1 MCVPR
6 GASHERSLPDM
17 PCPSHPLDMA
27 ESWSPNPFLCPLGAL
42 IRGRYLSVMTSLTTD
57 ELSSSK
63 VSSKQAARALFNFS
77 Y

>member
-27 ESWSPNPFLCPLGAL
+27 GSWSPNPFLSRPERIRSFNSAQTALQQPPL
-42 IRGRYLSVMTSLTTD
+42 ITD
-57 ELSSSK
+57 HPEE
-63 VSSKQAARALFNFS
+63 AT
-77 Y
+77 